1 MSTPYGTGDPSGEAR
16 QVAAQRHLQ
25 ATAHRHLWLH
35 FTRMS
40 SYAEGDMPVIVRGS
54 GQYVYDNRG
63 KRYLDG
69 LSGLFV
75 SQIGHGRAEVAEA
88 GARQAAE
95 LAYFPLWSYAHP
107 RAIELAERLA
117 ALAPGHLNRVFFTTS
132 GSEAVESAWKLAKQ
146 YFKTIGQPGRYKVIS
161 RDIAYHGTSMG
172 ALAITGLPG
181 IKEPFEPM
189 APGGVRVPNTNF
201 YRAPDFVADDL
212 EAFGRWAADEIERAI
227 EREGPES
234 VAAVFLE
241 PVQNSGGCFPPPPG
255 YFQRVREIC
264 DRHGVLLVSDEV
276 ICAFGRLGYYF
287 GSQRYGYQP
296 DIITFAKGVT
306 SGYSPL
312 GGMMVSDALMEPFG
326 SGHAD
331 ISSFQSPRHTG
342 HAEGSGPSGT
352 ATFLHG
358 VTFAGHPVS
367 CAVALANLDVF
378 EKEDLLGNVR
388 SHEAAFR
395 ATLEKLRDLAIV
407 GDVRGDGYFYG
418 IELVKDKATRQTFT
432 DDESERLLRGFLSP
446 ALFDAG
452 LICRADDRGDPVIQ
466 LAPPLTC
473 TQEHFDEMEQILR
486 SVLTEAWSQL

>member
-1 MSTPYGTGDPSGEAR
+1 MSTSYTPDEI
-16 QVAAQRHLQ
+16 AALQ
-25 ATAHRHLWLH
+25 EKAKRHLWLH

-40 SYAEGDMPVIVRGS
+40 SYEHADMQVIVRGE
-54 GQYVYDNRG
+54 GQYVYDQNG

-69 LSGLFV
+69 LAGLFV
-75 SQIGHGRAEVAEA
+75 SQIGHGRTEVAEA
-88 GARQAAE
+88 GARQASQ

-107 RAIELAERLA
+107 QAIELADRLA
-117 ALAPGHLNRVFFTTS
+117 AMAPGQLNRVFFTSS

-146 YFKTIGQPGRYKVIS
+146 YFKSIGQPGRYKVLS
-161 RDIAYHGTSMG
+161 RSIAYHGTSMG

-181 IKEPFEPM
+181 IKAPFEPLP
-189 APGGVRVPNTNF
+189 AGGVRVPNTNF
-201 YRAPDFVADDL
+201 YRAPAFVADD
-212 EAFGRWAADEIERAI
+212 ETAFGVWAADEIERAI
-227 EREGPES
+227 EMEGPES

-255 YFQRVREIC
+255 YLQRVREIC

-276 ICAFGRLGYYF
+276 ICAFGRLGHYF
-287 GSQRYGYQP
+287 GCDRYGYEP

-306 SGYSPL
+306 SGYAPL
-312 GGMMVSDALMEPFG
+312 GGMMVADKLMEPF
-326 SGHAD
+326 S
-331 ISSFQSPRHTG
+331 
-342 HAEGSGPSGT
+342 EGQAS
-352 ATFLHG
+352 FLHG

-367 CAVALANLDVF
+367 CAVAMANLDVF

-395 ATLEKLRDLAIV
+395 DTLGKLSDLPIV
-407 GDVRGDGYFYG
+407 GNVRGAGYFYG
-418 IELVKDKATRQTFT
+418 IELVKDKATKETFS
-432 DDESERLLRGFLSP
+432 DDESERLLRGFLSH

-466 LAPPLTC
+466 LSPPLTC

-486 SVLTEAWSQL
+486 SVLSEAWTRL

>member
-1 MSTPYGTGDPSGEAR
+1 MTSDRAADLASDSLEAR
-16 QVAAQRHLQ
+16 AR
-25 ATAHRHLWLH
+25 RHLWLH

-40 SYAEGDMPVIVRGS
+40 SYQGNDVPVIVRGS
-54 GQYVYDNRG
+54 GQYVYDTRG

-75 SQIGHGRAEVAEA
+75 SQIGHGRTEVAEA

-117 ALAPGHLNRVFFTTS
+117 ALAPGDLNRVFFTTS
-132 GSEAVESAWKLAKQ
+132 GSEAVESAWKMAKQ
-146 YFKTIGQPGRYKVIS
+146 YFKTIGQPGRYKVLS

-172 ALAITGLPG
+172 ALAVTGLPD
-181 IKEPFEPM
+181 IKTPFEPLP
-189 APGGVRVPNTNF
+189 PGGVRVPNTNF
-201 YRAPDFVADDL
+201 YRAPGFVAEDVT
-212 EAFGRWAADEIERAI
+212 AFGRWAADEIERAI
-227 EREGPES
+227 LREGPES
-234 VAAVFLE
+234 VAAVYLE

-255 YFQRVREIC
+255 YFPRVREIC
-264 DRHGVLLVSDEV
+264 DRYGILLVSDEV

-296 DIITFAKGVT
+296 DVITFAKGVT
-306 SGYSPL
+306 SGYAPL
-312 GGMMVSDALMEPFG
+312 GGMLVSDRLMEPF
-326 SGHAD
+326 SD
-331 ISSFQSPRHTG
+331 
-342 HAEGSGPSGT
+342 GP

-367 CAVALANLDVF
+367 AAVALANLDVF

-388 SHEAAFR
+388 ANEDAFR
-395 ATLEKLRDLAIV
+395 STLAKLSDLPIV

-418 IELVKDKATRQTFT
+418 IEMVKEKTTRQTFT
-432 DDESERLLRGFLSP
+432 DEESERLLRGFLSH
-446 ALFDAG
+446 ALYDAG

-486 SVLTEAWSQL
+486 SVLTEAWKLI

>member
-1 MSTPYGTGDPSGEAR
+1 MGNKMTSSDAISSE
-16 QVAAQRHLQ
+16 QDAAKRN
-25 ATAHRHLWLH
+25 LWLH

-40 SYAEGDMPVIVRGS
+40 AYEGSDVPVIVRGS
-54 GQYVYDNRG
+54 GAYVFDQHG

-75 SQIGHGRAEVAEA
+75 SQVGHGRTELAEA

-107 RAIELAERLA
+107 KAIELATRLA
-117 ALAPGHLNRVFFTTS
+117 DMAPGNLNRVFFTTS

-146 YFKTIGQPGRYKVIS
+146 YFKLTGQPGRYKVLS
-161 RDIAYHGTSMG
+161 RTIAYHGTSMG
-172 ALAITGLPG
+172 ALAITGLAD
-181 IKEPFEPM
+181 IKHAFEPLP
-189 APGGVRVPNTNF
+189 PGGIRVPNTNY
-201 YRAPDFVADDL
+201 YRAPDFAAGS
-212 EAFGRWAADEIERAI
+212 EEEFGRWAADEIERAI
-227 EREGPES
+227 LREGPES

-264 DRHGVLLVSDEV
+264 DRYGVLLVSDEV

-287 GSQRYGYQP
+287 GSQRYEYQP

-312 GGMMVSDALMEPFG
+312 GGMLVSDALMEPFN
-326 SGHAD
+326 A
-331 ISSFQSPRHTG
+331 
-342 HAEGSGPSGT
+342 GT

-358 VTFAGHPVS
+358 ITFAGHPVS
-367 CAVALANLDVF
+367 TAVALANLDIF

-388 SHEAAFR
+388 AHEAAFR
-395 ATLEKLRDLAIV
+395 STLEKLYDLPIV
-407 GDVRGDGYFYG
+407 GDIRGAGYFYG
-418 IELVKDKATRQTFT
+418 IEMVKDKATRETFS
-432 DDESERLLRGFLSP
+432 DDESERLLRGFLSH

-452 LICRADDRGDPVIQ
+452 LVCRADDRGDPVIQ
-466 LAPPLTC
+466 LAPPLIC
-473 TQEHFDEMEQILR
+473 GQEHFDEMEQILR
-486 SVLTEAWSQL
+486 TVLTEAWTRI

>member
-1 MSTPYGTGDPSGEAR
+1 MTTPSDPYRSRTGALRRGPDPMGPAAVTEGAVGSGGPADLALQEAAR
-16 QVAAQRHLQ
+16 
-25 ATAHRHLWLH
+25 RHLWLH

-40 SYAEGDMPVIVRGS
+40 SYADSDMPVIVRGE
-54 GQYVYDNRG
+54 GQYVYDQKG

-75 SQIGHGRAEVAEA
+75 SQIGHGRKVVAEA

-107 RAIELAERLA
+107 RAVDLAERLA
-117 ALAPGHLNRVFFTTS
+117 GLAPGDLNRVFFTTS

-146 YFKTIGQPGRYKVIS
+146 YFKTTGEPARYKVLS
-161 RDIAYHGTSMG
+161 REIAYHGTSMG
-172 ALAITGLPG
+172 ALTVTGLPS
-181 IKEPFEPM
+181 IKEPFEPLT
-189 APGGVRVPNTNF
+189 PGGVRIPNTNF
-201 YRAPDFVADDL
+201 YRAPGFVADDVA
-212 EAFGRWAADEIERAI
+212 AFGLWAADEIERAI
-227 EREGPES
+227 LREGPES
-234 VAAVFLE
+234 VAAVYLE

-255 YFQRVREIC
+255 YFARVREIC
-264 DRHGVLLVSDEV
+264 DQYGVLLVSDEV

-306 SGYSPL
+306 SGYAPL
-312 GGMMVSDALMEPFG
+312 GGMLVSDRLMEPF
-326 SGHAD
+326 S
-331 ISSFQSPRHTG
+331 T
-342 HAEGSGPSGT
+342 GT

-388 SHEAAFR
+388 ANEDAFR
-395 ATLEKLRDLAIV
+395 TTLEKLYDLPIV

-418 IELVKDKATRQTFT
+418 IEMVKDKATRETFS
-432 DDESERLLRGFLSP
+432 DEESERLLRGFLSQ

-473 TQEHFDEMEQILR
+473 GPEHFSEMEQILR
-486 SVLTEAWSQL
+486 QVLTEAWSRI

>member
-1 MSTPYGTGDPSGEAR
+1 MSTPYSPDQIAEL
-16 QVAAQRHLQ
+16 QRK
-25 ATAHRHLWLH
+25 AKAHMWLH

-40 SYAEGDMPVIVRGS
+40 SYADSDVPVIMRGD
-54 GQYVYDNRG
+54 GPYVYDQHG

-69 LSGLFV
+69 LAGLFV
-75 SQIGHGRAEVAEA
+75 SQIGHGRTDVAEA

-95 LAYFPLWSYAHP
+95 LGYFPLWSYAHP

-117 ALAPGHLNRVFFTTS
+117 NLAPGDLNRVFFTTS

-146 YFKTIGQPGRYKVIS
+146 YFKAIGQPGRYKVLS
-161 RDIAYHGTSMG
+161 RTIAYHGTSMG

-181 IKEPFEPM
+181 IKAPFEPLP
-189 APGGVRVPNTNF
+189 AGGVRVPNTNF
-201 YRAPDFVADDL
+201 YRAPEFVADD
-212 EAFGRWAADEIERAI
+212 EAAFGRWAADEIERTI
-227 EREGPES
+227 LREGEDS
-234 VAAVFLE
+234 VAAVFVE

-264 DRHGVLLVSDEV
+264 DRYGVLLVSDEV

-287 GSQRYGYQP
+287 GSERYGYQP

-306 SGYSPL
+306 SGYAPL
-312 GGMMVSDALMEPFG
+312 GGMMVSDRLMQPFSAG
-326 SGHAD
+326 D
-331 ISSFQSPRHTG
+331 
-342 HAEGSGPSGT
+342 

-367 CAVALANLDVF
+367 CAIAMANLDVF

-388 SHEAAFR
+388 THEAGFR
-395 ATLEKLRDLAIV
+395 ATLEKLSDLPIV
-407 GDVRGDGYFYG
+407 GNVRGDGYFYG
-418 IELVKDKATRQTFT
+418 IELVKDKATRLTFN

-466 LAPPLTC
+466 LSPPLTC
-473 TQEHFDEMEQILR
+473 GQEHFDEIERVLR
-486 SVLTEAWSQL
+486 AVLTEAWTRI